1 MFLTASF
8 AESLCPIVEFVGL
21 GKHHGH
27 YTDEELDVKLTHV
40 EPKDTLDQ
48 MAYNAVKL
56 VRLGFD
62 SVTGWKHDNITIN
75 NILNR
80 TIYLETIAAVP
91 GMVAAIVRHFKS
103 LRTMKA
109 DGGYLQLFLE
119 EANNERM
126 HLLTFVRMKDPGYL
140 FRGAVIL
147 GQVRCIR
154 GVCLWLEAHHTLS
167 SKCSQLVPCSTSF
180 WFSLDLVLALPRH
193 TSLAPNFVIV
203 LLATSK
209 KKRVRRTRRLSRR
222 LKMLKMVLNWQPG
235 RHKRRHRLLLH
246 IGNWAKK
253 ELYWI

>member
-119 EANNERM
+119 EANNEQETKTIINNYSDLGEVVKLQKIYNLR
-126 HLLTFVRMKDPGYL
+126 HRIGT
-140 FRGAVIL
+140 RG
-147 GQVRCIR
+147 
-154 GVCLWLEAHHTLS
+154 
-167 SKCSQLVPCSTSF
+167 F
-180 WFSLDLVLALPRH
+180 
-193 TSLAPNFVIV
+193 LAPEVIFN
-203 LLATSK
+203 SK
-209 KKRVRRTRRLSRR
+209 IQTKGIK
-222 LKMLKMVLNWQPG
+222 N
-235 RHKRRHRLLLH
+235 
-246 IGNWAKK
+246 
-253 ELYWI
+253 LYLTPDNY